1 MNKARHLLCQHV
13 LGARRFTAVFVFFF
27 QGIDLRNVHKGE
39 EFEEAIDISIRG
51 VDPELVE
58 FVRTGFLRIQPHGAA
73 FGFTEFGAVRFG
85 DQRYGQAK
93 HLVLMQTTGQIDA
106 GGDVAPLVRAADLQR
121 HAVQLIQAGKVVT
134 LQQIVREL
142 GKGDTLIVTIQTL
155 LHRFF
160 VDHLVNREV
169 FTDIAQEG
177 QHVHA
182 AKPVIVIRRDR
193 RVVAAVKIK
202 ERSHL
207 FADFIHPLLH
217 GILGV

>member
-1 MNKARHLLCQHV
+1 MDQARHLLCQHV

-27 QGIDLRNVHKGE
+27 QSIDLRHVHKGE
-39 EFEEAIDISIRG
+39 ELEEAIDISIRG

-73 FGFTEFGAVRFG
+73 FGFTEFGAVCFG
-85 DQRYGQAK
+85 DQRNRQAK
-93 HLVLMQTTGQIDA
+93 HLVLVQATGQIDT
-106 GGDVAPLVRAADLQR
+106 GGDVAPLVGAADLQR
-121 HAVQLIQAGKVVT
+121 YAVQLVQAGKVVP
-134 LQQIVREL
+134 LQQVVGEL

-160 VDHLVNREV
+160 VNHLVNREV

-182 AKPVIVIRRDR
+182 AKPVIVVRRDR
-193 RVVAAVKIK
+193 RVVATVKIK
-202 ERSHL
+202 ERGHL

-217 GILGV
+217 GILGI

>member
-1 MNKARHLLCQHV
+1 
-13 LGARRFTAVFVFFF
+13 
-27 QGIDLRNVHKGE
+27 
-39 EFEEAIDISIRG
+39 
-51 VDPELVE
+51 
-58 FVRTGFLRIQPHGAA
+58 
-73 FGFTEFGAVRFG
+73 
-85 DQRYGQAK
+85 
-93 HLVLMQTTGQIDA
+93 MQTTGQIDA
-106 GGDVAPLVRAADLQR
+106 GGDVAPLVRTADLQR
-121 HAVQLIQAGKVVT
+121 HAVQLVQAGKVVT